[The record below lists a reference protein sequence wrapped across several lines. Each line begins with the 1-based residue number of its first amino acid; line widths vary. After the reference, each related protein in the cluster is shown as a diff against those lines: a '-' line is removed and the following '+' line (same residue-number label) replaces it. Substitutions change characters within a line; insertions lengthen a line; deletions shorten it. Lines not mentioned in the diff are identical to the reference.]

1 MKQKT
6 LITIH
11 HLSLSLFLLAGYHHY
26 IDYKQNIKFKKEYD
40 NIIGK
45 TPKIISKEII

>member
-6 LITIH
+6 L
-11 HLSLSLFLLAGYHHY
+11 SLFIVAGYHHY

-45 TPKIISKEII
+45 TPELISQKRI